1 MKKKIIN
8 GLKYWGQLLLLPV
21 YWLSFLVPG
30 NKNIWVFGST
40 FGRRFADNP
49 RYFYLYVSQHSAYQ
63 SDKLAQRVDAWKK
76 EGHEWKANE
85 DCLTIRAV
93 WISHNKEIVSF
104 LQSNGYEAYYYHS
117 LKGIWMALRAGY

>member
-63 SDKLAQRVDAWKK
+63 SDKLAQRVDAYGQSGSATIKK
-76 EGHEWKANE
+76 LFLFYKAMVMKHIIII
-85 DCLTIRAV
+85 L
-93 WISHNKEIVSF
+93 
-104 LQSNGYEAYYYHS
+104 
-117 LKGIWMALRAGY
+117 

>member
-21 YWLSFLVPG
+21 YSLSFLVPG

-49 RYFYLYVSQHSAYQ
+49 RYMYLYVKKKGMNGRQMKIALLYGQSGSATIK
-63 SDKLAQRVDAWKK
+63 KLFLFY
-76 EGHEWKANE
+76 KAMVMKHIIII
-85 DCLTIRAV
+85 L
-93 WISHNKEIVSF
+93 
-104 LQSNGYEAYYYHS
+104 
-117 LKGIWMALRAGY
+117 